1 MKTVLTSITADIDN
15 IASKRADLRIP
26 DSMKSDVEDMTGAFG
41 KENSAPLR
49 YLSVLS
55 SSENLLMR
63 VGSKEIKGTVTSQ
76 SILDDVAALF
86 ATIGGAVRKSAT
98 GAISSVN
105 VTIKVM
111 RSGQEMK
118 GWEIFYMEY
127 FLKHVR
133 KEVGPDSF
141 PQTSTA
147 SYPLPPG
154 RYLFEASDLRGGM
167 TEQKACTVEGDG
179 PILCELL
186 VK

>member
-1 MKTVLTSITADIDN
+1 M
-15 IASKRADLRIP
+15 RG
-26 DSMKSDVEDMTGAFG
+26 DVQDMTDAFG
-41 KENSAPLR
+41 EENSAPVR
-49 YLSVLS
+49 YLSALN
-55 SSENLLMR
+55 SSEELLKR
-63 VGSKEIKGTVTSQ
+63 VGSNKIRGAETSQ
-76 SILDDVAALF
+76 SILDDVAAFF
-86 ATIGGAVRKSAT
+86 ATIGDAVRKSAT
-98 GAISSVN
+98 AAISSVN

-111 RSGQEMK
+111 KGGQEIK
-118 GWEIFYMEY
+118 SWEIFYMEY

-147 SYPLPPG
+147 THPLPPG

-167 TEQKACTVEGDG
+167 TEQKACTVEGEG